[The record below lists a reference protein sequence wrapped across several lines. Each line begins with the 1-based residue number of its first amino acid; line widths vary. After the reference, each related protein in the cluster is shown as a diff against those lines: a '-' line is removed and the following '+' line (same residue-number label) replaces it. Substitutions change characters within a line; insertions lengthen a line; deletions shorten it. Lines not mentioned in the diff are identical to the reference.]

1 LTIDL
6 RSIKT
11 AFRERAAAGLDPE
24 ERPLFVGS
32 VYERANKQAEIHA
45 RVTRNAPDRAWWQN
59 HTLWDEWSSEET
71 VNRMA
76 TEGTV
81 LAHMAAQTDPRKRD
95 FWREV
100 FADVW
105 AEVKAEM
112 RQMQPDYIPLPLM
125 RSKRGERPLHEW
137 GNRRGQPGWQ
147 SIRDPEF
154 DGLRTYYD
162 VKRGYQ
168 AGVSVIDLSR
178 YLTRTRVAP

>member
-1 LTIDL
+1 
-6 RSIKT
+6 
-11 AFRERAAAGLDPE
+11 
-24 ERPLFVGS
+24 
-32 VYERANKQAEIHA
+32 
-45 RVTRNAPDRAWWQN
+45 VTRQAADRSWWRS
-59 HTLWDEWSSEET
+59 WDYWNEWSTEET

-81 LAHMAAQTDPRKRD
+81 LAHMAAQTDPRKHD

-112 RQMQPDYIPLPLM
+112 KRDYIPLPLM
-125 RSKRGERPLHEW
+125 RSKRGEKPLHEW

-168 AGVSVIDLSR
+168 AGVSAIDLSR
-178 YLTRTRVAP
+178 YLVRG